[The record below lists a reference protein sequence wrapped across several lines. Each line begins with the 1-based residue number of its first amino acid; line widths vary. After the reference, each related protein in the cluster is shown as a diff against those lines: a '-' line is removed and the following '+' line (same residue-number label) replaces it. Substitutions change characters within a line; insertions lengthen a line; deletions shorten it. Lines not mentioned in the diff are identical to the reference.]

1 MQSIGM
7 PLAHWIIG
15 NFYAKIKDPNS
26 KDKKVISPFR
36 N

>member
-7 PLAHWIIG
+7 PLAHWIIKK
-15 NFYAKIKDPNS
+15 FYAKIQDPNS